1 MNNLNLSLISN
12 FFIAILAIINP
23 VGNIPVFIDQ
33 VRNDSKIVQKDIA
46 MLLSLIIFVIM
57 LIFFLTGESL
67 LKIFGITIPAF
78 RIAGGILILLIGLRT
93 INGRKNFDT
102 NDFVAEPE
110 EKSTF
115 KQAKKRVASLVVPLA
130 IPIFVGP
137 GVATTVILY
146 SQQISGITNTIAA
159 VIAMF
164 LVSSIVASFLLIS
177 NWFSRIFGKNFMDII
192 SRTMGL
198 ILCAIAIQFMIEG
211 INQLFPGVINPE
223 FTHEIVKSN

>member
-211 INQLFPGVINPE
+211 INQLLPGVINPE
-223 FTHEIVKSN
+223 FTHGIVKSN

>member
-57 LIFFLTGESL
+57 LIFFLTGESV

-102 NDFVAEPE
+102 SDFVAEPE

-211 INQLFPGVINPE
+211 INQLLPGVINPE

>member
-1 MNNLNLSLISN
+1 MDTFNLSLISN

-102 NDFVAEPE
+102 SDFVAEPE

-146 SQQISGITNTIAA
+146 SQQISGVTNTIAA

-211 INQLFPGVINPE
+211 INQLLPGVINPE